1 MSIKSSTPGLNV
13 VEYSYMSNRL
23 NPNVVGLL
31 DLVELAITSEQ
42 FDEIVEFIQIHRH
55 FLNTEIE
62 LLKGI
67 EALLDAKITEHNNN
81 QNHPDNDDHK
91 FN

>member
-31 DLVELAITSEQ
+31 DLVELAKTPKK
-42 FDEIVEFIQIHRH
+42 FNEIEEFIAIHEH
-55 FLNTEIE
+55 FFVGGNGTF
-62 LLKGI
+62 KRYRK
-67 EALLDAKITEHNNN
+67 AT
-81 QNHPDNDDHK
+81 
-91 FN
+91 

>member
-23 NPNVVGLL
+23 NTNVVGLL
-31 DLVELAITSEQ
+31 DLVELAKTPKK
-42 FDEIVEFIQIHRH
+42 FNEIEEFIAIHEH
-55 FLNTEIE
+55 FLSAEME

-67 EALLDAKITEHNNN
+67 ERLLKAKI
-81 QNHPDNDDHK
+81 QNHYEIENGDYGEDYDE
-91 FN
+91 F